1 LTITRAPILT
11 ATTPRQSHVA
21 LAPWTR
27 TRVPIWTAG
36 RRMLRAALCTPRG
49 LTCCVLNAAAVRI
62 RPIPSDVPHGTPSSA
77 SAGWAQQR
85 RVGATRHRAVA
96 WRSEGAATSTRA
108 RTNACSLRAGG
119 RIVCMCAR
127 VRGCTAVEHEQR
139 VAQLGVGREDCR
151 VVPRPP
157 SPDRRVQPVHLESA
171 CARSQR
177 CRQGNATHR
186 RAGEPVLAQMWAA
199 ASPVPAQ
206 MWAGVSPVPAQMWA
220 GVSPVPAQ
228 MWAGASP
235 VPAQMWAGAS
245 PVPEQMWAGASPVPA
260 QMWAGASPVP
270 AQMWAAASP
279 VPAQMWAGASPVPA
293 QMWAGAHSG
302 SAI

>member
-1 LTITRAPILT
+1 
-11 ATTPRQSHVA
+11 
-21 LAPWTR
+21 
-27 TRVPIWTAG
+27 
-36 RRMLRAALCTPRG
+36 M
-49 LTCCVLNAAAVRI
+49 RI
-62 RPIPSDVPHGTPSSA
+62 RPIPSDVPHGKPSSA
-77 SAGWAQQR
+77 SAGWAQQQ

-96 WRSEGAATSTRA
+96 WCSEGAATSTRV
-108 RTNACSLRAGG
+108 RTACSLRVGG

-171 CARSQR
+171 CACSQR

-228 MWAGASP
+228 MWAGGEPSP
-235 VPAQMWAGAS
+235 GADVARVALSVPAQMWAG
-245 PVPEQMWAGASPVPA
+245 
-260 QMWAGASPVP
+260 
-270 AQMWAAASP
+270 
-279 VPAQMWAGASPVPA
+279 
-293 QMWAGAHSG
+293 
-302 SAI
+302 